1 MDINIIDQ
9 TIGRA
14 QRLGR
19 QNRLNLIYLEYE
31 NEIKHKN
38 EKKIYY
44 NKEAD
49 KQIIEGTINSDN
61 MGSNLISDLRNIEGE
76 NSDDEQS
83 DIELPD
89 YGEVIDVNL
98 DELIAS
104 LN

>member
-31 NEIKHKN
+31 NEIKHN
-38 EKKIYY
+38 REKKIYY

-49 KQIIEGTINSDN
+49 KQIIGGTINSDN
-61 MGSNLISDLRNIEGE
+61 MGSNLISDLQNIEGDE
-76 NSDDEQS
+76 NEGN

-89 YGEVIDVNL
+89 YGEIIDVNL